1 MLMLT
6 RRYFSSKYFSTP
18 LVRFIDDLQ
27 KRDLIV
33 LTHPTFPFK
42 EQDILSYASSLPN
55 VLYAGFDAT
64 ANSLH
69 IGNLLILTSLIR
81 SSQFGCT
88 PLLLIGEGTAAVGD
102 PSGQTGDRQQISRD
116 ELKENARFLTEQL
129 HKIMENANT
138 LSGSKPLPFK
148 ILNNIDWYKETTM
161 LDFLMSSRRFRVGDM
176 LRIGPVK
183 NRMDN
188 EQTLSFSEFTYQI
201 LQANDWLFLS
211 QKYDCLFQLGGS
223 DQLGNFKTGFEN
235 VRAET
240 GKQSLGICV
249 PLLTDGNG
257 NKLGKSAKG
266 IAGSG
271 FWLSAEKSSPFA
283 FYQYF
288 RQLHDDISAQLLLQ
302 FSLKEV
308 EEILQI
314 IEEHNNK
321 LGKWIAQTHLA
332 DEMTSLVHGHEGL
345 ELARRCSQLLFHGS
359 LDDLEKLEPE
369 TVKGLFGEASTFNIP
384 KNSVKTLG
392 EVAEITKPGG
402 AQLMTKG
409 ALKIN
414 GVRISDPDQKLD
426 VEKFLLKNQF
436 SLICWGKRK
445 FSLIQ
450 WL

>member
-1 MLMLT
+1 
-6 RRYFSSKYFSTP
+6 
-18 LVRFIDDLQ
+18 
-27 KRDLIV
+27 
-33 LTHPTFPFK
+33 
-42 EQDILSYASSLPN
+42 
-55 VLYAGFDAT
+55 
-64 ANSLH
+64 
-69 IGNLLILTSLIR
+69 
-81 SSQFGCT
+81 
-88 PLLLIGEGTAAVGD
+88 
-102 PSGQTGDRQQISRD
+102 
-116 ELKENARFLTEQL
+116 
-129 HKIMENANT
+129 
-138 LSGSKPLPFK
+138 
-148 ILNNIDWYKETTM
+148 M

-188 EQTLSFSEFTYQI
+188 DQTLSFSEFTYQI

-211 QKYDCLFQLGGS
+211 QKFDCLFQLGGS

-271 FWLSAEKSSPFA
+271 FWLSAERSSPFA

-345 ELARRCSQLLFHGS
+345 ELARRCSQLLFNGS

-369 TVKGLFGEASTFNIP
+369 TVKGLFGEASTFSIP

-426 VEKFLLKNQF
+426 VEQFLLKNQF

-445 FSLIQ
+445 FSLVH